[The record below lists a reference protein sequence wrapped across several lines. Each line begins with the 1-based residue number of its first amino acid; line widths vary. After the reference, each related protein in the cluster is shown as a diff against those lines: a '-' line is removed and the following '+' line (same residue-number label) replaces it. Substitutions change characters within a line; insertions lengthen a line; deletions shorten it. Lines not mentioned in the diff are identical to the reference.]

1 LHTQNAHL
9 RPRAALHRHRYRSYK
24 KNFESQARRDLSIG
38 VISRPGVGI
47 SPPGARD
54 GFIYCTQHPQ
64 RLVQY
69 VHTGSSTLSS
79 AVLLSYSTYCSVGL
93 YTVYHC
99 IYIQYYHSTAVY
111 GSAESRTAVKK
122 VSTE

>member
-1 LHTQNAHL
+1 MHTQNAHL

-54 GFIYCTQHPQ
+54 GFIYSMMWCIILYWYSGKDGCT
-64 RLVQY
+64 RNEKERESAMV
-69 VHTGSSTLSS
+69 VHATRKSER
-79 AVLLSYSTYCSVGL
+79 A
-93 YTVYHC
+93 
-99 IYIQYYHSTAVY
+99 
-111 GSAESRTAVKK
+111 R
-122 VSTE
+122 